1 MIKSTHKKY
10 KQSQLNKIFAAQ
22 LGNYIDQ
29 NLRYKIWYNPTDDAS
44 LRLSL
49 EGLRFVTQNLKL
61 QYYEF
66 ELDSPLK
73 NKNLVQL
80 ERYFSSMYYIMPK
93 KIIVFDEDEA
103 TMLSLHSSD
112 LPTYLDSLEKN
123 WSSRFPHEFL

>member
-1 MIKSTHKKY
+1 VIKSTHKKY

-123 WSSRFPHEFL
+123 L